1 MNNSDEFRRE
11 GLSVFEACAV
21 AGIGRTKLYEAIA
34 TGALVARKFGK
45 RRIIL
50 RDDLRQF
57 LNSLP
62 VVKSEST
69 KAASANSWGTA

>member
-1 MNNSDEFRRE
+1 MNESENFARE

-34 TGALVARKFGK
+34 SGDLVARKFGK

-50 RDDLRQF
+50 RGDLRDF
-57 LNSLP
+57 LASLP
-62 VVKSEST
+62 IVARPIVERST
-69 KAASANSWGTA
+69 DANGG

>member
-1 MNNSDEFRRE
+1 MNTSDVFQRE

-34 TGALVARKFGK
+34 TGELVARKFGK

-57 LNSLP
+57 LAALP
-62 VVKSEST
+62 VDNQTGKPLSNDLGE
-69 KAASANSWGTA
+69 